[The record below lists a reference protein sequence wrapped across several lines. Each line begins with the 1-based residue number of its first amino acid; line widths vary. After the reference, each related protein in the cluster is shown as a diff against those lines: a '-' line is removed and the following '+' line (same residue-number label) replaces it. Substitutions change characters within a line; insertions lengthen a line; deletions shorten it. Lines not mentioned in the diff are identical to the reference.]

1 MLEQIER
8 LFQIKSELGIYVG
21 KRGYFLHF
29 FSYIRTWDG
38 LCLWWSWIVVTMILL
53 FNTLSWDLCF

>member
-29 FSYIRTWDG
+29 FLIFG
-38 LCLWWSWIVVTMILL
+38 LGMVYVCGGPG
-53 FNTLSWDLCF
+53 